1 MPSLE
6 ATPGGKRARGSPGAN
21 WETGLQEVAE
31 RVAER
36 EAVPAKAAVRLA
48 VGWAGA
54 ARAMVVGVMGSV
66 VGVMGLA
73 AVVMDSA
80 MARAV
85 TGSAGAGA
93 GAARAE
99 GEGICPTRRPQ
110 YWRSAPAR

>member
-1 MPSLE
+1 M
-6 ATPGGKRARGSPGAN
+6 
-21 WETGLQEVAE
+21 

-54 ARAMVVGVMGSV
+54 ARAMVVGVMG
-66 VGVMGLA
+66 LA
-73 AVVMDSA
+73 AVATDSA
-80 MARAV
+80 MARAVTGWTVAVAVARAV

-99 GEGICPTRRPQ
+99 GEGICPTRQPQ
-110 YWRSAPAR
+110 NWRSAPAR